1 MYSYFILLFNLPT
14 LIISK
19 LLWVAENRTVLT
31 NNKLITIQSM
41 RFKKTPFPYYGKNP
55 LISKSGKSK
64 RQCAEICMDDE
75 QCISWSSDGDL
86 CLCYSISFLA
96 GQQATTNTFSDE
108 WSSFE
113 VMNPCT
119 ENLNLCE
126 HGSTCAPDR
135 LNKTYECLLCLAP
148 YTGLHCNET
157 GPPTPPTVSQ
167 DILDGKNSSCRTLKK
182 YYDISVHKT
191 IQTIYPWRDQRNITV
206 VCHGDR
212 MTVTKI
218 TNSNSEIR
226 DLSDIDLVDGLD
238 LTNGLFRA
246 KASFLNNLQ
255 KLIYFDK
262 IYFRCSQ
269 TNGGATYSFVNRIVN
284 DLVNYRQAKYFTGD
298 NYWKPVVTHWAWVPN
313 SLGYTWDPEDG
324 KLSTRSSVL
333 KEDRPFKNVVI
344 GNDGKHFTFSD
355 DQPKQCFGNVW
366 DWFKIEVV

>member
-226 DLSDIDLVDGLD
+226 
-238 LTNGLFRA
+238 
-246 KASFLNNLQ
+246 
-255 KLIYFDK
+255 
-262 IYFRCSQ
+262 
-269 TNGGATYSFVNRIVN
+269 
-284 DLVNYRQAKYFTGD
+284 GD